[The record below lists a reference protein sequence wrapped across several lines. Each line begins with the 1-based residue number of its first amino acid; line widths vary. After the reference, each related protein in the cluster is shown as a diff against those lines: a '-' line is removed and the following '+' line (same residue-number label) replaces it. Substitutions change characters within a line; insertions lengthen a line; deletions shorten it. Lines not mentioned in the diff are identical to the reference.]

1 MLDRDLPPRAQTSR
15 KPRQVRD
22 PLRTEPGNGV
32 GKLFALTYLIMAP
45 RPLTLG
51 WLATVLL
58 ASSLG
63 FAEPAASVVRV
74 GPAKAGAAVDARTR
88 AAVRAVV
95 KRHIS
100 QAQLDPA
107 LRAYTISPAL
117 VQLRRYVDADGSP
130 PSLVCVIELALF
142 DDQKK
147 LIGSVRGSAK
157 AVPADKREALNA
169 AARAAVAE
177 LPQLLAAL
185 ERSQSKARIV
195 AAR

>member
-1 MLDRDLPPRAQTSR
+1 
-15 KPRQVRD
+15 
-22 PLRTEPGNGV
+22 
-32 GKLFALTYLIMAP
+32 MASK
-45 RPLTLG
+45 PLTLG

-74 GPAKAGAAVDARTR
+74 GPAKAGAQVDARTR

-95 KRHIS
+95 KQHIS

-117 VQLRRYVDADGSP
+117 VQLRRYVESDGNP

-147 LIGSVRGSAK
+147 LVGSVRGSAK

-177 LPQLLAAL
+177 LPQLLAAI
-185 ERSQSKARIV
+185 ERSQNKTRVV